1 MTYNNRPDTLSK
13 SQVRPFVFHVF
24 SYYSNLHHC
33 HPLFNYTNRKIH
45 LLYQYM
51 NDDEIFH
58 MNLVYEYFHKVK
70 EITSPKKIIAPRHAK
85 YHVPLV
91 SFDRSYQTT
100 ENEREQ
106 YKSIKLFFAS
116 NFLSLSP

>member
-13 SQVRPFVFHVF
+13 SQVRPFVLC
-24 SYYSNLHHC
+24 YYPNLHHC

-85 YHVPLV
+85 YQVPLV